1 MKVGGRQGEQTR
13 SSVSPPHVFCRV
25 GKLEVESCSKGLQGQ
40 NKQRA
45 WSAVL
50 LQKIL
55 LSLKFP
61 ALRAKERGEGVEAKG
76 VERVRIGRAAR
87 EGETSYRSVKPLSWN
102 CACLGLQR
110 ADDSSF
116 GFFCRAHSTFAL
128 HNPSHCA
135 FFFNYLGRNLKYAL

>member
-1 MKVGGRQGEQTR
+1 MKVGDRQGEQTR

-45 WSAVL
+45 RSAAL

-61 ALRAKERGEGVEAKG
+61 ALRAKERGEGVEA
-76 VERVRIGRAAR
+76 IGCR
-87 EGETSYRSVKPLSWN
+87 ESWN
-102 CACLGLQR
+102 RESSEGRRNELQKCEALELKLCLPGPTESR
-110 ADDSSF
+110 
-116 GFFCRAHSTFAL
+116 
-128 HNPSHCA
+128 
-135 FFFNYLGRNLKYAL
+135 